1 MDFFTFFVLVCL
13 AALLL
18 YARSIEKRRRR
29 DAQRHNDTAAA
40 LTARI
45 HALEQEL
52 QHSKAPLAGH
62 PVMPPAPVEKKPAT
76 PPAPAVPPKPYAA
89 IASPAGTAQHPLE
102 GKRPAPGEVPPSV
115 PRVSEIGGIPLTP
128 PAPAREAAPAPLA
141 TAASTSATLG
151 KDATPISAIPAE
163 PIGRPV
169 FMAGAAASASAV
181 SHAAPPPT
189 AGMVRPPQPH
199 SSQGTQG
206 QGSFTGPYS
215 ASAPKSKRSSISLE
229 ESLGTNWFPKV
240 GITLVVLGV
249 AFLMGTFWGNIGPGG
264 RAAILYAAALGVLGG
279 GVFLERKERY
289 RKVGRALIGGGWA
302 ITFVMTYAINHVP
315 QIRVLPSDTADLFLM
330 VAVAGVMVW
339 HTLKYNS
346 QTVTGIAFLLGF
358 ASVTLNPDP
367 PYSLVAAAI
376 LVSGLT
382 VIVLRRQW
390 FELEIFGILASYLN
404 HFYWLYT
411 IIHPMSEKGPF
422 PQYRSSVA
430 LMVLYW
436 TIFRASYLLRK
447 VSSTGQESLSTIA
460 ALLNTL
466 GFIAV
471 MKYQSLHP
479 EWAFRALLAVGA
491 IEFIL
496 GQLPVSRRRKA
507 PFQVLSSLGTTLMVV
522 AVPFK
527 YAGSHSL
534 ELLWMAGAEAFLLAG
549 IFTRERLFR
558 QFAGLISLLVAVYL
572 FAWPPNGIIHEVA
585 RIMTGQP
592 HHDAAL
598 GLVLSVI
605 AALFYINSHVM
616 GRIWERLFN
625 LEIEKQSITA
635 LSFAASLFAVGA
647 IYALAPSNAAAVVL
661 AMLMTALA
669 WTGERF
675 RISQL
680 TYQAHWIAVVAIAE
694 ASITGIHLDA
704 AWHSLPERL
713 ITFGLV
719 AALLYLSSNFVRL
732 SAVSDQEFTTVLYRW
747 AGSGLIT
754 LAIWMQI
761 RYAPVRRDWLIAM
774 LWTAFALVISG
785 VAQLRKRSEFQWQ
798 AFVLGMMSFC
808 CALAVNFGYSGQ
820 FHHISYRLISVT
832 LVAGGIYLLARWSPI
847 RRVQPAYSWAGTV
860 LFAYLAYRETQEQ
873 HELWTAVLW
882 VALAVVLGLAARY
895 WKDRSLLWQ
904 THLLSAV
911 AASWTIAISFLGNSE
926 YHGTR
931 AQLIT
936 VLLTSAMLYGLAWI
950 TNIRGVIASDEIWQ
964 TYSWAGSLLLTWLAW
979 YQLQPINVSLAWGV
993 FALVLFELGYNTSSS
1008 YLRSQA
1014 YLALTCSFAHLFYSN
1029 FNTPLAATGFD
1040 LRILLIVMLVPIY
1053 FWVYWRLHEKAD
1065 AKSGTEKKLRVE
1077 ILLASLGTA
1086 TVAALARFELSAEA
1100 VVVGYSAMV
1109 LALLITTWWSKI
1121 QIFLYQ
1127 ALIMLGMAAFRLS
1140 MHNFRNLHDSFISA
1154 LPGALWSIG
1163 LLAASIPVAFLLRS
1177 RPSARPEQAPMQRN
1191 WIAFLVQRPEQPLF
1205 FASVI
1210 LMAALLSIKL
1220 PDMITLAWGIE
1231 GVVVFLLALVARERS
1246 FRLTGFALV
1255 VICVAKIAGWDAWR
1269 MNDPRARYLTFI
1281 GVGVVILV
1289 VSYLY
1294 ARYKEALREYL

>member
-1 MDFFTFFVLVCL
+1 MDFFTFFVLACL

-18 YARSIEKRRRR
+18 YARAIEKRRRR

-40 LTARI
+40 LTTRI

-52 QHSKAPLAGH
+52 RQARVVGTSQAA
-62 PVMPPAPVEKKPAT
+62 MPPAALEKKPVSP
-76 PPAPAVPPKPYAA
+76 PPAAPPKPASA
-89 IASPAGTAQHPLE
+89 VASPAASSPAPLE
-102 GKRPAPGEVPPSV
+102 GVQRQAPVEGLPSS
-115 PRVSEIGGIPLTP
+115 PKVSEVGGIPLTP
-128 PAPAREAAPAPLA
+128 SVPAKEVAHPPLAAAAGAPA
-141 TAASTSATLG
+141 T
-151 KDATPISAIPAE
+151 
-163 PIGRPV
+163 
-169 FMAGAAASASAV
+169 ASAA
-181 SHAAPPPT
+181 SHAAPRPT
-189 AGMVRPPQPH
+189 PGMIRPPQP
-199 SSQGTQG
+199 SPG
-206 QGSFTGPYS
+206 QGAQGRSSFTGPYIPS
-215 ASAPKSKRSSISLE
+215 PQKPKRSSISLE

-249 AFLMGTFWGNIGPGG
+249 AFLMRTFWGNIGAGG
-264 RAAILYAAALGVLGG
+264 RVSILYAAAFAVLGG
-279 GVFLERKERY
+279 GIFLERKERY
-289 RKVGRALIGGGWA
+289 RRVGRALIGGGWA

-315 QIRVLPSDTADLFLM
+315 QIRVLPSETVDLFLM

-367 PYSLVAAAI
+367 PYSLIAAAI
-376 LVSGLT
+376 LVGGLT

-411 IIHPMSEKGPF
+411 IINPMPEKGPF
-422 PQYRSSVA
+422 PEYKSSVA
-430 LMVLYW
+430 LMVVYW
-436 TIFRASYLLRK
+436 AIFRASYLLRR
-447 VSSTGQESLSTIA
+447 VSSKEQESLSTFA
-460 ALLNTL
+460 ALMNAL

-479 EWAFRALLAVGA
+479 EWAFRALLIMGAV
-491 IEFIL
+491 EFTL
-496 GQLPVSRRRKA
+496 GQLPVARRRKA
-507 PFQVLSSLGTTLMVV
+507 PFQILSSLGATLMVV

-558 QFAGLISLLVAVYL
+558 QFGGLISLLVAAYL
-572 FAWPPNGIIHEVA
+572 FVWPPNGIIQEAV
-585 RIMTGQP
+585 RILTGQP
-592 HHDAAL
+592 HHDATL
-598 GLVLSVI
+598 SVVLSVI
-605 AALFYINSHVM
+605 AAFFYINSHVI
-616 GRIWERLFN
+616 GRIWESLFDH
-625 LEIEKQSITA
+625 EIEKQVIRV

-647 IYALAPSNAAAVVL
+647 IYAAVASNAAAVTL
-661 AMLMTALA
+661 AILVTALA
-669 WTGERF
+669 WAGKQF
-675 RISQL
+675 RIAEL

-694 ASITGIHLDA
+694 VSITGIHLDA

-719 AALLYLSSNFVRL
+719 AALLYLSSNFVR
-732 SAVSDQEFTTVLYRW
+732 ADVPTDDEIPVVLYRW
-747 AGSGLIT
+747 AGTGLIA

-761 RYAPVRRDWLIAM
+761 SYAPVRRDWLIAM
-774 LWTAFALVISG
+774 LWTAFALVLSG
-785 VAQLRKRSEFQWQ
+785 VAQLRKRNEFKWQ

-808 CALAVNFGYSGQ
+808 CALAVNFGFSDQ
-820 FHHISYRLISVT
+820 FHHLSYRLISVT

-847 RRVQPAYSWAGTV
+847 QRVQPAYSWAGTV
-860 LFAYLAYRETQEQ
+860 LLAYLAYRETQEQ

-882 VALAVVLGLAARY
+882 IALAAVLGFAARY
-895 WKDRSLLWQ
+895 WKDRALLWQ

-931 AQLIT
+931 TQLIT
-936 VLLTSAMLYGLAWI
+936 VLLTSAVLYALARI
-950 TNIRGVIASDEIWQ
+950 TNIKGVIESNEIWQ
-964 TYSWAGSLLLTWLAW
+964 TYSWAGSLLITWLAW

-1008 YLRSQA
+1008 YLRAQA

-1040 LRILLIVMLVPIY
+1040 PRLLLVVLLVPIY
-1053 FWVYWRLHEKAD
+1053 FWIYRRLHEKAD
-1065 AKSGTEKKLRVE
+1065 VKSGAEKKLRVE
-1077 ILLASLGTA
+1077 VLLACLGTA
-1086 TVAALARFELSAEA
+1086 TVAALARFELSAET

-1109 LALLITTWWSKI
+1109 LALLITAWRSKL

-1127 ALIMLGMAAFRLS
+1127 ALIMLGLAVFRIS
-1140 MHNFRNLHDSFISA
+1140 MHNFRNLRESFVSA
-1154 LPGALWSIG
+1154 LPGALWAIG
-1163 LLAASIPVAFLLRS
+1163 LLAVCIPIAFLLRS
-1177 RPSARPEQAPMQRN
+1177 PVSAQQEQTPAQRR

-1205 FASVI
+1205 FATVI

-1255 VICVAKIAGWDAWR
+1255 VICVAKIACWDAWR

-1281 GVGVVILV
+1281 GVGIVILV